1 MKTPSRHW
9 MQPKRVVAAVILEV
23 LLAHAVFP
31 AYATVSQIPG
41 IYVPPPLPNVMYT
54 LDDSGSMTSDA
65 IPDFARCIAGMP
77 NSSALTDSSN
87 CGTRN
92 EAGDGSKLPGMWKA
106 GSGYLATTYYRSDN
120 AIARYMRS
128 SSGNPLYYNP
138 KVTYFPWPDKSDD
151 TKRMANANV
160 KAVNIDVQ
168 DPTQTGRRLDL
179 TVQQGN
185 VGSTS
190 QADSY
195 WLATYYVY
203 TDDAA
208 NPLPAANPNTSLN
221 METKFVKYEVKPGV
235 AAYPRDAARTDCSGA
250 VGATGCTYAEELQN
264 FANWLQYYRSRMLM
278 AKGGVSAAFA
288 LQGTNLR
295 VGFTTI
301 NWGSVDPRRAVAQ
314 FSGTN
319 RSGFYTDL
327 YNIRTNGSTPLRQA
341 MDNVGKYF
349 NDGGATHP
357 WAEDT
362 SNSAGSAD
370 SCRRSF
376 HIMSTD
382 GFWNGNDASSPANKN
397 NDNFTGSTPVPYGG
411 TVGYP
416 YTDTGTAGTLAG
428 RFSVSPFNDNNT
440 ANVNTLADVAAYYWK
455 TDLQTGVDNRI
466 AASTRDPAFWQHL
479 TTFTVGLG
487 ITGTGKVR
495 PKTAATDTNTLGQY
509 IVPLSTSS
517 TSSYY
522 PYRGQTWLSSQ
533 GLRDLLVKDKVV
545 MNWTTATGDSAE
557 TGDDL
562 IHASINGH
570 GRYFSATNPTELS
583 AGIASA
589 LSEAVNQP
597 QATAN
602 LETSTGSAAAGTQV
616 FQAIYN
622 PYGWAGRLYAFPLA
636 ANGTVDTDPTKANWE
651 VSKAMPT
658 PANRNIFTWNPLAS
672 PKVATPF
679 TWAGLN
685 GTQRTALGNDQNV
698 LDWLR
703 GSGTNEAQNGGS
715 LRDRVRD
722 TATSGV
728 LGDIVGGGPI
738 KGPDDGGGY
747 QRMKAGT
754 PGQDSYAAFRSTS
767 STALDNMRSTLF
779 FGANDGMLH
788 AVSTA
793 NGAER
798 FAFVPNSVFSVPRTL
813 YSGSVQTVQKLKTL
827 SDPSYSHL
835 FTVNGPPQLADAYVG
850 ASVPSWK
857 TVLVGSTGAGARS
870 VFGVDVTNPAVGTG
884 GFGASNI
891 LWEFSGDDSTNT
903 SAGYMGSVIAYPH
916 VAQMRDGTWVAMFG
930 NGYDSANG
938 QATLFLLNLQTGA
951 IVWQQPVGTTGIGNG
966 LSQPNFVLNANREVT
981 AIYAGDLK
989 GNLWKF
995 DVDDAVRANWKV
1007 AFSGQPLFAGSANQP
1022 ITVMPEISFHTS
1034 AGGQLITFGTGKL
1047 YEAEDTAS
1055 SVATNV
1061 NLNTQAIYGIWD
1073 KPGAT
1078 AGISGTS
1085 TLVAQTVTASTFP
1098 SFQGTSSNTVDW
1110 STNRGWYL
1118 NLTAGSGERVNV
1130 NPQQQGRVLFVV
1142 ANTPSTQP
1150 CSAGGIARI
1159 FTLDPITGQA
1169 PTFSVFDANRD
1180 NSINSSDAGAN
1191 VRQVAGGILSL
1202 PKILGKQTATGITL
1216 EAATSRGQTGAN
1228 LGGVEAN
1235 KTVPCTGGGT
1245 GTLVAGVSDTTTA
1258 SESVKT
1264 CDGKARVTWR
1274 QIR

>member
-31 AYATVSQIPG
+31 AYATVSQNPG
-41 IYVPPPLPNVMYT
+41 IYVAPPLPNVMYT

-65 IPDFARCIAGMP
+65 IPDFVRCTAGMP
-77 NSSALTDSSN
+77 NSSSLTDSSN

-92 EAGDGSKLPGMWKA
+92 EAGNGSQLPSMWKN
-106 GSGYLATTYYRSDN
+106 GSGYLSTTYYRSDN

-138 KVTYFPWPDKSDD
+138 KVAYLPWPDASDD
-151 TKRMANANV
+151 TKRMTKANV
-160 KAVNIDVQ
+160 KAVNIDSL
-168 DPTQTGRRLDL
+168 DPTQTGRQLDL

-190 QADSY
+190 QNDSY

-208 NPLPAANPNTSLN
+208 NPLPAANPNTTLN
-221 METKFVKYEVKPGV
+221 MESKFVKYEVKPGV
-235 AAYPRDAARTDCSGA
+235 TAYPRDAARTDCSGA

-301 NWGSVDPRRAVAQ
+301 NRNSSNPRRAVAQ

-319 RSGFYTDL
+319 RSGFYGEL
-327 YNIRTNGSTPLRQA
+327 YKIGNNGSTPLREA

-349 NDGGATHP
+349 EGTATTSP

-362 SNSAGSAD
+362 ATLAGSAD

-382 GFWNGNDASSPANKN
+382 GFWNGDDASSPANNN

-411 TVGYP
+411 TVGYT

-428 RFSVSPFNDNNT
+428 RFSVSPFNDNNA
-440 ANVNTLADVAAYYWK
+440 ANTNTLADVAAYYWK

-466 AASTRDPAFWQHL
+466 SASTRDPAFWQHL

-495 PKTAATDTNTLGQY
+495 PKTAATETNALGQY
-509 IVPLSTSS
+509 IVPLTTSS
-517 TSSYY
+517 ASAYY

-533 GLRDLLVKDKVV
+533 GLRDLLVKDKVE
-545 MNWTTATGDSAE
+545 MIWTQATADSAA

-583 AGIASA
+583 TGIASA

-622 PYGWAGRLYAFPLA
+622 PYGWSGRVYSFSLA
-636 ANGTVDTDPTKANWE
+636 ADGTVNTDPTKANWE

-658 PANRNIFTWNPLAS
+658 PANRNIFTWNPLAV
-672 PKVATPF
+672 PKTAAPF

-685 GTQRTALGNDQNV
+685 GTQRSALNNDQTL

-703 GSGTNEAQNGGS
+703 GSDAKEAQNGGS

-722 TATSGV
+722 TATAGV
-728 LGDIVGGGPI
+728 LGDIVGGSPI

-767 STALDNMRSTLF
+767 STALDNMRATLF

-793 NGAER
+793 DGAER
-798 FAFVPNSVFSVPRTL
+798 FAFVPNSVFTVPRTL
-813 YSGSVQTVQKLKTL
+813 YSGTVQTVQKLKALT
-827 SDPSYSHL
+827 DPSYTHL
-835 FTVNGPPQLADAYVG
+835 FTVNGPPQLADAYFST
-850 ASVPSWK
+850 AWK

-884 GFGASNI
+884 GFGASNV

-930 NGYDSANG
+930 NGYDSTNG

-951 IVWQQPVGTTGIGNG
+951 IVWQQPVGTANTGNG

-995 DVDDAVRANWKV
+995 DVDDAVRTNWKV

-1047 YEAEDTAS
+1047 YETEDTAT

-1078 AGISGTS
+1078 AGISGNS
-1085 TLVAQTVTASTFP
+1085 TLVAQTVAATSFTG
-1098 SFQGTSSNTVDW
+1098 FQGTSSNTVDW
-1110 STNRGWYL
+1110 ATKRGWYI
-1118 NLTAGSGERVNV
+1118 NLTAATGERVNV

-1150 CSAGGIARI
+1150 CSAGGTARI

-1180 NSINSSDAGAN
+1180 SSINSSDAGAN

-1202 PKILGKQTATGITL
+1202 PKILGKQGSTGVTL

-1245 GTLVAGVSDTTTA
+1245 GTLVAGVSDTSTT